1 MNVKSL
7 KNILIVN
14 HNLWSPLGFHTAT
27 YLLKLFLEQTISTK
41 FGNLLDYFTCSADLY
56 AQKQRSQLLL
66 VNDKAL
72 IIKTTLLF

>member
-1 MNVKSL
+1 MNVKRL

-14 HNLWSPLGFHTAT
+14 HNFVVNIGLPYC
-27 YLLKLFLEQTISTK
+27 YLPLKLFLEQTISTN
-41 FGNLLDYFTCSADLY
+41 FVTYSTCSADLY

-66 VNDKAL
+66 ENDKAL